1 VRIDRHSLDALYEG
15 FDDVITASDLE
26 AHSAIEGD
34 VRYILEYYR
43 VADGFAGAPVSRDR
57 EVAIKNM
64 ITDSSPAEKVMKPR
78 ALEKR
83 RPEASV

>member
-1 VRIDRHSLDALYEG
+1 MKLYDSFGE
-15 FDDVITASDLE
+15 VITTADLE
-26 AHSAIEGD
+26 EYDTAEGD
-34 VRYILEYYR
+34 VRYVLEYYR